1 MRKSAVE
8 KRLNK
13 FVALEKKLENL
24 NTVCR
29 ILNFD
34 METKC
39 ATEALE
45 EQAASMTEVSNEINK
60 ILKSK
65 EYTKLIKQLFKNK
78 DKIDHIYLKKSIED
92 KYIELCKI
100 ENVSLDKLEKI
111 SDTYS
116 KAFGHWQNAKLSNNF
131 KLFRADLENIR
142 SITKDLS
149 QAWKKN
155 KPKYNSLYDE
165 VVQEY
170 EEGISSDKIG
180 QLLGNT
186 VEEILE
192 ILEKIKNSK
201 KKIKTDFLHKKV
213 TKDQQEKIAK
223 LVLSTIGFDFTKGS
237 LSESE
242 HPFTDHIS
250 RNDARVTTHYYENN
264 FISSLY
270 SCLHEGGHA
279 LFMQNC
285 NQNALD
291 NYYDN
296 KSLSQH
302 ESVSRFY
309 ENVLGKSKEFISF
322 LYPKL
327 KKIVPNILEGVSS
340 QELYEAIN
348 AVEPSLIRTEAD
360 ELTYTLHIYIRF
372 EIEKML
378 LNDNVKINE
387 LPKIWNSLYK
397 KYLGI
402 EPKHDSEG
410 ILQDVHWSSGFGY
423 FPTYALGNF
432 CNAMYYNEMCKSI
445 DVKSELKKGKF
456 DKINK
461 WMKNHVYSSAD
472 LFDLDAWI
480 FVMTNREL
488 TSADFVQYLKN
499 KYYKIYGIK

>member
-1 MRKSAVE
+1 M
-8 KRLNK
+8 
-13 FVALEKKLENL
+13 
-24 NTVCR
+24 
-29 ILNFD
+29 
-34 METKC
+34 
-39 ATEALE
+39 
-45 EQAASMTEVSNEINK
+45 
-60 ILKSK
+60 
-65 EYTKLIKQLFKNK
+65 
-78 DKIDHIYLKKSIED
+78 
-92 KYIELCKI
+92 
-100 ENVSLDKLEKI
+100 
-111 SDTYS
+111 
-116 KAFGHWQNAKLSNNF
+116 
-131 KLFRADLENIR
+131 LFR
-142 SITKDLS
+142 S
-149 QAWKKN
+149 
-155 KPKYNSLYDE
+155 
-165 VVQEY
+165 
-170 EEGISSDKIG
+170 
-180 QLLGNT
+180 
-186 VEEILE
+186 
-192 ILEKIKNSK
+192 
-201 KKIKTDFLHKKV
+201 
-213 TKDQQEKIAK
+213 
-223 LVLSTIGFDFTKGS
+223 
-237 LSESE
+237 
-242 HPFTDHIS
+242 
-250 RNDARVTTHYYENN
+250 
-264 FISSLY
+264 
-270 SCLHEGGHA
+270 GHA

-327 KKIVPNILEGVSS
+327 KKIVPNVLEGVSS

-472 LFDLDAWI
+472 LFDLDTWI
-480 FVMTNREL
+480 FMMTNREL